1 MSLIKTSGLS
11 IIIVSYVILNGAQRS
26 EESPG
31 QLPRLFP
38 PAPSRHRNGIGI
50 CPTRDR
56 PSVRQTK
63 RKSHSFQ
70 WGTGLALSD
79 KCSIQT

>member
-1 MSLIKTSGLS
+1 MSLKKTSGLP
-11 IIIVSYVILNGAQRS
+11 IIILSYVIQNGAQRS

-38 PAPSRHRNGIGI
+38 PV